1 MNNKKKMTFLDY
13 FILKIIV
20 AGTFLLLYFKPAA
33 FKIPGV
39 ETYPDARH
47 GGWHGQWV
55 HGLFAGRRLQWCS
68 ILSSRPH
75 FLSPGAHKFPPK

>member
-20 AGTFLLLYFKPAA
+20 AGTFFFLYLKPAA

-39 ETYPDARH
+39 ETYPDALIICK
-47 GGWHGQWV
+47 GAA
-55 HGLFAGRRLQWCS
+55 LLMS
-68 ILSSRPH
+68 IFTMSQVFDAIYKVSQKRD
-75 FLSPGAHKFPPK
+75 

>member
-20 AGTFLLLYFKPAA
+20 AGTFFFLYLKPAA

-39 ETYPDARH
+39 ATY
-47 GGWHGQWV
+47 QT
-55 HGLFAGRRLQWCS
+55 L
-68 ILSSRPH
+68 
-75 FLSPGAHKFPPK
+75 